1 LSVRH
6 DPEHLRFI
14 GVVPGGEA
22 ELVYSY
28 FADTILS
35 LEHTEVPP
43 AARGHGIA
51 DALIRA
57 ALAYARDRGFAVV
70 ATCPFA
76 QEWLA
81 AHPDER
87 PVPAR

>member
-1 LSVRH
+1 VSVRH
-6 DPEHLRFI
+6 DPEQQRFI

-28 FADTILS
+28 FDDTVLNI
-35 LEHTEVPP
+35 EHTAVPP
-43 AARGHGIA
+43 GARGQGIS

-57 ALAYARDRGFAVV
+57 ALGYARDRGFAVM

-76 QEWLA
+76 QQWLA

>member
-1 LSVRH
+1 VSVRH
-6 DPEHLRFI
+6 DPEQQRFI

-28 FADTILS
+28 FADTVLNI
-35 LEHTEVPP
+35 EHTAVPP
-43 AARGHGIA
+43 GARGQGIA

-57 ALAYARDRGFAVV
+57 ALAYARDRGFAVM

>member
-1 LSVRH
+1 MSVHH
-6 DPEHLRFI
+6 DLEHQRF
-14 GVVPGGEA
+14 VVNVPGGEA
-22 ELVYSY
+22 ELVYSF
-28 FADTILS
+28 FADTVLN

-43 AARGHGIA
+43 GGRGLGMG

-57 ALAYARDRGFAVV
+57 ALAYARDRGFAVI

-87 PVPAR
+87 PVPAS